1 MTDFTLSSGSICVPY
16 RSPWGNFPI
25 KTMSVSTG
33 ISSAAIVVGRAL
45 TLDWT
50 GSTVAGRVLPSTAN
64 GPMFFT
70 VGIAAS
76 PVSGSTA
83 LAGGQTTV
91 EIWESNPLVEFAAV
105 TKGATIASS
114 HTGLHKTLHYD
125 STLAI
130 MYVDLTASTASD
142 WRVVVTDINAKGSAE
157 GDSGGYV
164 AFRFLS
170 KLTENVGSSIAIT
183 STSPVLAFYA

>member
-16 RSPWGNFPI
+16 RSPWGSFPTRQFTI
-25 KTMSVSTG
+25 STG
-33 ISSAAIVVGRAL
+33 ISSAAIVVGRML
-45 TLDWT
+45 TLDWS
-50 GSTVAGRVLPSTAN
+50 GSTVAGRVLPSTIN
-64 GPMFFT
+64 GGFFMG

-76 PVSGSTA
+76 AVSGSTA

-91 EIWESNPLVEFAAV
+91 DVWECNPLVEFKAV
-105 TKGATIASS
+105 TKGATLQSS
-114 HTGLHKTLHYD
+114 NLGLRKTLHYD

-142 WRVVVTDINAKGSAE
+142 WRVIVTDLINAE

-164 AFRFLS
+164 AFRFVS
-170 KLTENVGSSIAIT
+170 RVTENNGSSVAAT
-183 STSPVLAFYA
+183 STSAVLAFFG